1 MGNGREET
9 VWRTIINKCKT
20 KFLEMKKG
28 NRKS

>member
-20 KFLEMKKG
+20 KFLEIKKG
-28 NRKS
+28 NRES

>member
-9 VWRTIINKCKT
+9 VWRTIINKFKT

-28 NRKS
+28 NRES